1 LADTSSHIPATS
13 VYSEGGESVRLQ
25 DDSLFCQAYI
35 SMPEVSNR
43 QGGDNKPLPVALV
56 AGTYPFLDL
65 AFMKHIMS
73 NRNGSGSLKYD
84 S

>member
-1 LADTSSHIPATS
+1 
-13 VYSEGGESVRLQ
+13 
-25 DDSLFCQAYI
+25 
-35 SMPEVSNR
+35 MPEVSNR

-56 AGTYPFLDL
+56 AGTCPFLDL

>member
-1 LADTSSHIPATS
+1 
-13 VYSEGGESVRLQ
+13 
-25 DDSLFCQAYI
+25 
-35 SMPEVSNR
+35 MPEVSNR